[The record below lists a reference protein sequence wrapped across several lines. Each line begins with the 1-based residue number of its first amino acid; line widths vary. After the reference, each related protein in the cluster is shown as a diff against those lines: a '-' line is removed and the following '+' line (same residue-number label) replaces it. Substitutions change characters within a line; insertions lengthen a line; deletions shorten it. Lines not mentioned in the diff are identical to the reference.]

1 MQGIGGERM
10 MKTEMIWH
18 EAKVKKPERN
28 GKYIMLTK
36 YGLVD
41 TILYADGKW
50 NTFYDSDGKLH
61 EERAF
66 AQDSDY
72 VQLWAEFP
80 KAPDMGVSA

>member
-1 MQGIGGERM
+1 MI
-10 MKTEMIWH
+10 KTELVWND
-18 EAKVKKPERN
+18 AKVKPERN

-50 NTFYDSDGKLH
+50 NSFIDEDGKLH
-61 EERAF
+61 DERAIEP
-66 AQDSDY
+66 DSGY

-80 KAPDMGVSA
+80 KAPELGVIA